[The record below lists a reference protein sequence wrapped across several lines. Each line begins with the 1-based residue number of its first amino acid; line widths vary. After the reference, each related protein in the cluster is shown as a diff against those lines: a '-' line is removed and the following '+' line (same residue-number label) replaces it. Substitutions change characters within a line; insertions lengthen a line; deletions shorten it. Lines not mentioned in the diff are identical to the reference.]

1 MKIILHLSAVTLI
14 ATVLFSCNQD
24 PRKAS
29 SGSDGFYP
37 DSLEAAAVAMQAYI
51 DQGRFAGIAA
61 EVLREGEVV
70 QERYFGY
77 ADRENEVPVDRETIY
92 RIFSMS
98 KPVTTVALMTLY
110 DQGTFGLDDRVF
122 EYIPFFAKTQVYTP
136 SEAGFTLEP
145 QTEPITIR
153 NLLTHT
159 AGFTYGWEP
168 GSYVDS
174 LYNVTGVVMWDAP
187 LKEKMELLSTLPLK
201 YQPGTRWE
209 YGLSIDVAGYLV
221 EVLSGKP
228 LDEYMEEMIFE
239 PLKMTDT
246 GFDVPDEKHDRLSVL
261 YMRNEEGKLLR
272 AGGSIPGAD
281 FNELFKSPAILFS
294 GGGGLVSTM
303 GDYERFC
310 RMLLNGGILDDQRIL
325 QESTV
330 KLIMSNQLPQGVT
343 YGDGLGYGLGG
354 FFNPE
359 TGAYGWSGA
368 ASTSFTLYPRDDM
381 AIMAFTQMM
390 PSDYSYANDY
400 RDLVRRAM
408 VR

>member
-1 MKIILHLSAVTLI
+1 MKRLPQLFSVTLLVV
-14 ATVLFSCNQD
+14 VLLACNRPARQTS
-24 PRKAS
+24 AAAA
-29 SGSDGFYP
+29 GFDP
-37 DSLEAAAVAMQAYI
+37 DSLDMAAAAMQAYI
-51 DQGRFAGIAA
+51 DNGRFAGIAVEA
-61 EVLREGEVV
+61 LKEGTIV
-70 QERYFGY
+70 QQEYLGY
-77 ADRENEVPVDRETIY
+77 ADIENEIPIQANTIY

-110 DQGTFGLDDRVF
+110 DQGMFGLDDRVS
-122 EYIPFFAKTQVYTP
+122 EYIPLFAETPVYTP
-136 SEAGFTLEP
+136 SADGFTLESQIIP
-145 QTEPITIR
+145 MTIR
-153 NLLTHT
+153 HLLTHT
-159 AGFTYGWEP
+159 SGLTYGWQP

-174 LYNVTGVVMWDAP
+174 LYNVTGVAMWDAP
-187 LKEKMELLSTLPLK
+187 LADKVEQLSKLPLK

-221 EVLSGKP
+221 EVLSGMP
-228 LDEYMEEMIFE
+228 LDEYMQEKIFG
-239 PLKMTDT
+239 PLQMSDT
-246 GFDVPDEKHDRLSVL
+246 GFDVPEEKHERLSVL
-261 YMRNEEGKLLR
+261 YGRDEEGKLVR

-325 QESTV
+325 KESTV
-330 KLIMSNQLPQGVT
+330 KLIMSNQLPGGVT

-408 VR
+408 IR